1 MQIQAKLETSYEA
14 IKDLMIL
21 SGIIYGLFGGAT
33 ITAEYEGI
41 EFPLLRSQELLFHIC
56 FRFVLISQDLLF
68 QIWIILSPLSS
79 TKT

>member
-41 EFPLLRSQELLFHIC
+41 EFPVLISQELLFQIC
-56 FRFVLISQDLLF
+56 LIFVSNLC
-68 QIWIILSPLSS
+68 
-79 TKT
+79 